1 MVEGQVAVQPQQQ
14 QQQQQ
19 TSGAGGSNSVGGTT
33 GAGGGSTGSNSVV
46 TNSQAQTNGGTS
58 TQTPVSSPA
67 GGATNTSAG
76 SNSSSSNNNNNS
88 ISNNNNNNSSS
99 NNNNNNNATSNSNNN
114 NNEPDPKTNLIV
126 NYLPQTMSQD
136 EIRSLFVSFGE
147 VESCKLI
154 RDKVTGQ
161 SLGYG
166 FVNYVK
172 QEDAEKAINALNGL
186 RLQNKTIKVSIARPS
201 SESIK
206 GANLYVSGLPKN
218 MTQSDLE
225 SLFSPY
231 GKIITSRILCDN
243 ITGLSK
249 GVGFI
254 RFDQRFEAD
263 RAIKELN
270 GTTPKNSTEPIT
282 VKFANNPSSNKNSM
296 QPLAAYI
303 APQNARGGR
312 AFPANAAAGAAAA
325 AAAAAI
331 HPNAGRYS
339 SVISRYS
346 PLTSDLITNGMI
358 QGNTIASSGWCI
370 FVYNLAPETEENVLW
385 QLFGPFGAVQS
396 VKVIRDLQ
404 SNKCKGFGFVTMT
417 NYEEAVLAIQSLNG
431 YTLGNRVL
439 QLAAVVNA
447 NATAAALAANGLVLH
462 NHNHQQHSN
471 NSLGTTNNI
480 NRNKNSNSNS
490 TAAFQFGKYAN
501 HSNNRQHN
509 NVTSNNSNP
518 NKPKPAIP
526 ASNKQPALPPT
537 KRPSV
542 AAASA
547 SSPAATSTPSSSQ
560 RSQSPSQSQ
569 SQSNGAT
576 ASGTATGSPTSSSN
590 ILKTSTKFV
599 YNKPQ
604 NQFELLQQQL
614 QLQQEFAQFLTNVAN
629 STAAAATP
637 SNSSSSS
644 MGQRSNGSHGHSVTN
659 TSGGVSGN
667 KSSNSGNG
675 YMPTWS
681 NWFF

>member
-1 MVEGQVAVQPQQQ
+1 MVEGQAQVQQPQQ
-14 QQQQQ
+14 
-19 TSGAGGSNSVGGTT
+19 SGSAA
-33 GAGGGSTGSNSVV
+33 AGGGGGSVSNSSTNQAQQNGGGVSVSGASASTGSTTV
-46 TNSQAQTNGGTS
+46 A
-58 TQTPVSSPA
+58 A
-67 GGATNTSAG
+67 
-76 SNSSSSNNNNNS
+76 SNAAVNNNN
-88 ISNNNNNNSSS
+88 
-99 NNNNNNNATSNSNNN
+99 NNNNNNNATTNNN

-172 QEDAEKAINALNGL
+172 QEDAEKAINSLNGL

-225 SLFSPY
+225 SLFSPF

-243 ITGLSK
+243 ITEAVSDDFPDASLSK

-303 APQNARGGR
+303 TPQNTRGGR

-331 HPNAGRYS
+331 HPSAAGRYG

-417 NYEEAVLAIQSLNG
+417 NYEEAVVAIQSLNG

-439 QLAAVVNA
+439 QV
-447 NATAAALAANGLVLH
+447 
-462 NHNHQQHSN
+462 SFK
-471 NSLGTTNNI
+471 TN
-480 NRNKNSNSNS
+480 K
-490 TAAFQFGKYAN
+490 T
-501 HSNNRQHN
+501 
-509 NVTSNNSNP
+509 
-518 NKPKPAIP
+518 
-526 ASNKQPALPPT
+526 KQT
-537 KRPSV
+537 
-542 AAASA
+542 
-547 SSPAATSTPSSSQ
+547 
-560 RSQSPSQSQ
+560 
-569 SQSNGAT
+569 
-576 ASGTATGSPTSSSN
+576 
-590 ILKTSTKFV
+590 
-599 YNKPQ
+599 
-604 NQFELLQQQL
+604 
-614 QLQQEFAQFLTNVAN
+614 
-629 STAAAATP
+629 
-637 SNSSSSS
+637 
-644 MGQRSNGSHGHSVTN
+644 
-659 TSGGVSGN
+659 
-667 KSSNSGNG
+667 
-675 YMPTWS
+675 
-681 NWFF
+681 